1 MSIKPGVTTM
11 EEATTL
17 LSASDQFD
25 RESIEITEYGIA
37 VKWHMGATSASFTTW
52 VRIYAS
58 DNGAD
63 VKSITFVGLDP
74 YTVEDFIDFLGEP
87 DEIFII
93 IRNAPHGRYLDY
105 ALHYPSLNTFFYANP
120 REKMIGP
127 DPGDHIEKMYLD
139 TNLDDENLEPW
150 IIIDNGN
157 RQPWLGYGH
166 LDEYLPNVKLP
177 DSQ

>member
-17 LSASDQFD
+17 LSASDQID

-63 VKSITFVGLDP
+63 VKSITFVGLYP
-74 YTVEDFIDFLGEP
+74 YTALVHKSRI
-87 DEIFII
+87 
-93 IRNAPHGRYLDY
+93 GRI
-105 ALHYPSLNTFFYANP
+105 HQSNSGGQTSL
-120 REKMIGP
+120 
-127 DPGDHIEKMYLD
+127 
-139 TNLDDENLEPW
+139 
-150 IIIDNGN
+150 
-157 RQPWLGYGH
+157 
-166 LDEYLPNVKLP
+166 
-177 DSQ
+177 

>member
-1 MSIKPGVTTM
+1 M

-17 LSASDQFD
+17 LLASDQID
-25 RESIEITEYGIA
+25 HESIQNTEYGIA
-37 VKWHMGATSASFTTW
+37 VKWYKGATNSSYTW

-58 DNGAD
+58 DNGID
-63 VKSITFVGLDP
+63 VKSIIIGRLFP
-74 YTVEDFIDFLGEP
+74 YTVKDIIDFLGEP
-87 DEIFII
+87 DEIFIV

-105 ALHYPSLNTFFYANP
+105 ALHYPSLNTFFYTGN
-120 REKMIGP
+120 RGKIIGP
-127 DPGDHIEKMYLD
+127 DPDDYIENMYLD